1 MAKIDKEASKKF
13 GVKVVRS
20 DKPKSETPKKKSW
33 EKKIEKEDL
42 RYIVINDDNNFIV
55 REAEMIIDDY
65 ITNKTDVL
73 NSYKQKNDKKIRID
87 LTKLLNFLLIISIIV
102 CVIYFFVK

>member
-1 MAKIDKEASKKF
+1 MLDNDEKRIIRIKDLESNCIEELLIILKN
-13 GVKVVRS
+13 
-20 DKPKSETPKKKSW
+20 TT
-33 EKKIEKEDL
+33 KKIEKEDL

-65 ITNKTDVL
+65 INNKTDVL

-87 LTKLLNFLLIISIIV
+87 LTTLLNFLLIISIIV